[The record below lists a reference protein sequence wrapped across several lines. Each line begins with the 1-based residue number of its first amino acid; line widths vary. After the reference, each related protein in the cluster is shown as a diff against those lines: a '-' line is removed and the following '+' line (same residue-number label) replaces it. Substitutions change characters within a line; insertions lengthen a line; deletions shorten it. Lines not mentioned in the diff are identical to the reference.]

1 MREFLR
7 RLRDNEVQI
16 VGGNSTARDRVLSG
30 EALLG
35 LTDTDDIEVVRRQ
48 GASIAESLFDQE
60 GTVVLPN
67 TVSLVKGG
75 PHPEEGRALID
86 YLLSEEVERRL
97 AASSSRQIPVRAS
110 VPVPEGGLRLADVP
124 RLRVSFDR
132 AADAL
137 PLALEAAQD
146 ILR

>member
-1 MREFLR
+1 M
-7 RLRDNEVQI
+7 
-16 VGGNSTARDRVLSG
+16 
-30 EALLG
+30 
-35 LTDTDDIEVVRRQ
+35 
-48 GASIAESLFDQE
+48 
-60 GTVVLPN
+60 VLPN
-67 TVSLVKGG
+67 TVSLVQGG

-110 VPVPEGGLRLADVP
+110 VPVPEGGLRLTDVS